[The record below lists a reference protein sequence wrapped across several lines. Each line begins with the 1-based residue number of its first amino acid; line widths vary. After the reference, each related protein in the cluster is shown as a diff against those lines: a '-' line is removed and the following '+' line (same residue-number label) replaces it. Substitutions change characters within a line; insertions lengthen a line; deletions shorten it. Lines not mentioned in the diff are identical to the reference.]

1 MSKTIRCGGN
11 QKFFSSPSYQIGD
24 LAIGNCSVRP
34 LDQDIDTGMAPMK
47 LQMHPHFGLEGNA
60 VTMIRGESF
69 SG

>member
-11 QKFFSSPSYQIGD
+11 QKKLSIGD

-34 LDQDIDTGMAPMK
+34 LDQDIDADMALMNI
-47 LQMHPHFGLEGNA
+47 QMHPPSGLKGNA
-60 VTMIRGESF
+60 VTMIRSESF